1 MKPAPEMYLPWGI
14 RRPVHDG
21 GLTDMLRVKI
31 ADNRTVR
38 VSWVSEVFLGLFT
51 ARSHDRIRYECGAWK
66 LTLLLNMKSQAI
78 SLDTFEGDIE
88 QFNRDTLHAKL
99 FGVFDF

>member
-14 RRPVHDG
+14 RRPPHDG
-21 GLTDMLRVKI
+21 DLTAFLRVKI
-31 ADNRTVR
+31 ADNRTIR

-51 ARSHDRIRYECGAWK
+51 ARSHDRIRYECSFHAP
-66 LTLLLNMKSQAI
+66 TLLLNMKSQTI

-99 FGVFDF
+99 FGVFET